1 MDKVNKG
8 LAQHPAVSKELKKQ
22 NENFNFKDL
31 RHQLDELSPKTLG
44 SYAQKSVRD
53 LEKRDRGHG

>member
-31 RHQLDELSPKTLG
+31 RYQLDELSAKKLG
-44 SYAQKSVRD
+44 SYVK
-53 LEKRDRGHG
+53 